1 MVNNVKKILSFNK
14 NKETA
19 HKKDM
24 VTIGQPARH
33 AKKTRLNRRTGI
45 SVSGLV
51 LCTNAFY

>member
-24 VTIGQPARH
+24 VTIGSRRDML
-33 AKKTRLNRRTGI
+33 KKLALTA
-45 SVSGLV
+45 GLV
-51 LCTNAFY
+51 RLSSVTGH